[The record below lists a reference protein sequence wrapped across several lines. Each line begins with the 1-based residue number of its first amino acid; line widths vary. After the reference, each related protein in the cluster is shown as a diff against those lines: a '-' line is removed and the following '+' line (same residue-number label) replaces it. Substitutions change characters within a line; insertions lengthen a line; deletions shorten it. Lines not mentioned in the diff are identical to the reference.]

1 MKFLKYTKK
10 GNFKNSKYIDQNGFF
25 VGNYP
30 KNLKHQIKYLYKLI
44 EEEVH

>member
-25 VGNYP
+25 VGNY